1 MTKGRYANSSRLPM
15 IGRDAYAGAAR
26 AHSAQGAAFDG
37 RSEIQELQV
46 VGDWAFMWSQL
57 TVVPD

>member
-1 MTKGRYANSSRLPM
+1 M